1 MDVRFEVR
9 ESDFD
14 FYIQT
19 IFRSTNAREVY
30 RDGRNGVHCTGG
42 PVRKGGKLEQGQVQ
56 GPGGAAH
63 GGPGNGKEEGRNF
76 IGTLGTQRYKLH
88 NNQISPQVKRL
99 KLSLLDVVVVVV
111 VGNQMKLEQQ

>member
-1 MDVRFEVR
+1 MYFLPNTREIKKSESSIHFFSFILDVRFEVR

-42 PVRKGGKLEQGQVQ
+42 PVRKGGKLEQDQVQ

-76 IGTLGTQRYKLH
+76 IGTLGFFLNGK
-88 NNQISPQVKRL
+88 
-99 KLSLLDVVVVVV
+99 
-111 VGNQMKLEQQ
+111 G